1 MKIIELQDRPPI
13 LVQQLLG
20 IWEKSVKATH
30 LFLSDWEIQ
39 RIQHDVPQ
47 ALTAVAHLIMAETED
62 GLPIAFM
69 GIEGDTLE
77 MLFLTPEEMGKGIGK
92 CLMQYGIEH
101 YKIQELT
108 VNEQNP
114 QAKGF
119 YEHIGFQ
126 AYKRSE
132 YDQQVLPYPLVFMRR
147 P

>member
-1 MKIIELQDRPPI
+1 
-13 LVQQLLG
+13 
-20 IWEKSVKATH
+20 
-30 LFLSDWEIQ
+30 
-39 RIQHDVPQ
+39 
-47 ALTAVAHLIMAETED
+47 MAENED
-62 GLPIAFM
+62 GRPIAFM

-77 MLFLTPEEMGKGIGK
+77 MLFLTPEEMGKGLGK

-101 YKIQELT
+101 YKIQKLT

-114 QAKGF
+114 RAKSF

-132 YDQQVLPYPLVFMRR
+132 YDQQGRPYPLVSMRR